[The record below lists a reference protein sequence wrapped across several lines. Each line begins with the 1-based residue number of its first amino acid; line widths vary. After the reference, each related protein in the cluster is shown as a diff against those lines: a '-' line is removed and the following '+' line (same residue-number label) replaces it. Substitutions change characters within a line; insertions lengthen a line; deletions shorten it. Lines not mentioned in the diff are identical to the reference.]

1 MAGLRRALTLGVAG
15 VLGAG
20 VVALPAMAGSEA
32 TPTIEAVNEGG
43 GIYGEKHRWSP
54 AQATVGVDGTLTFS
68 NPTEV
73 RHGVEWVSGPK
84 PSCSEGVPVGNTEAA
99 AGTKWS
105 GTCTFTTAGV
115 YTFYC
120 TVHGAAMAGTV
131 TVGAGGEVSTTT
143 TTSTS
148 SAPPS
153 TTSAA
158 APPTEPSAG
167 QPLTGAGGLASP
179 LIGSAAQAIKLRAGP
194 GGASVRASVNLAA
207 AGAGARLEIDLLARG
222 SELAGFTALAR
233 VRVGHLL
240 RSSLSAGL
248 DAFTISLD
256 ARARHALRAHGH
268 LLLSIV
274 VTLTP
279 LHGSTVRLQRS
290 VALRHRAAS

>member
-1 MAGLRRALTLGVAG
+1 MVGLRRALTVGVAG

-32 TPTIEAVNEGG
+32 PPTIEAVNEGG
-43 GIYGEKHRWSP
+43 GIYGEKHHWSP
-54 AQATVGVDGTLTFS
+54 AQATLGVGGTLTLS
-68 NPTEV
+68 NSTEV

-84 PSCSEGVPVGNTEAA
+84 PTCSEGVPVGTTEAA

-105 GTCTFTTAGV
+105 GTCTFATAGV

-131 TVGAGGEVSTTT
+131 TVGTGGEVTTT
-143 TTSTS
+143 TTSTP
-148 SAPPS
+148 PPS
-153 TTSAA
+153 TTTTSA
-158 APPTEPSAG
+158 APPPSEPSAA

-179 LIGSAAQAIKLRAGP
+179 LIGSTAQAIKLRAGP

-207 AGAGARLEIDLLARG
+207 AGAGARLEIDLLAKR
-222 SELAGFTALAR
+222 SELAGSAALAR
-233 VRVGHLL
+233 VRVGHLV
-240 RSSLSAGL
+240 RTSLSAGL
-248 DAFTISLD
+248 ETFTISLD

-268 LLLSIV
+268 LLLSIA

-279 LHGSTVRLQRS
+279 LHGSTVRLRRG
-290 VALRHRAAS
+290 VALHHRAAG